1 MSIATFK
8 KKTMA
13 KYNNVS
19 VGQPAFSL
27 NGTHRS
33 QGYVG
38 QTMLSRS
45 LPRTLMKGNVKR
57 GHGGCCGKYPDLP
70 IVRSSIQYQENSKVV
85 KSSVMNSSAVLE
97 NLYHCI
103 GDCSKLSKN
112 CSGSSKRTNYV
123 KPDSNQ
129 HTNSQEDYIKRIA
142 NCTIADTKKLNLTKP
157 LCKRTVVNGPQF
169 KCAYTRHDPSITKT
183 EKQSHIPISSG
194 EYTSYLFNVACTK
207 NDKTPKNPGTHIPIG
222 CQG

>member
-19 VGQPAFSL
+19 VGQPTFSL
-27 NGTHRS
+27 NGTHRN

-45 LPRTLMKGNVKR
+45 LPRTLMKGSVKR

-70 IVRSSIQYQENSKVV
+70 IVSSGIQYQEDSKVV
-85 KSSVMNSSAVLE
+85 KSSVLNTSAVLE
-97 NLYHCI
+97 NLHNCI
-103 GDCSKLSKN
+103 GDCTNLLKDCN
-112 CSGSSKRTNYV
+112 GSSKRTNYV

-129 HTNSQEDYIKRIA
+129 NTNSQEYYIKKVA
-142 NCTIADTKKLNLTKP
+142 NCTISDTKILNLTKP
-157 LCKRTVVNGPQF
+157 LCKRTVVNGPEF
-169 KCAYTRHDPSITKT
+169 KCAYTRNDPSITKT
-183 EKQSHIPISSG
+183 VKESHNAISSG
-194 EYTSYLFNVACTK
+194 EYTSYLYNTACSK
-207 NDKTPKNPGTHIPIG
+207 NDKIAKNPGTHIPIG

>member
-45 LPRTLMKGNVKR
+45 LPRTLMKGSVKR

-70 IVRSSIQYQENSKVV
+70 IVRSSIQYQEDSRVV
-85 KSSVMNSSAVLE
+85 KSSVANAFAVLE
-97 NLYHCI
+97 NLHC
-103 GDCSKLSKN
+103 GSN
-112 CSGSSKRTNYV
+112 CSSSYV

-129 HTNSQEDYIKRIA
+129 NTSSYEHHVKKVANCSIA
-142 NCTIADTKKLNLTKP
+142 NTIEIDIKTKELNLTKP
-157 LCKRTVVNGPQF
+157 LCKKTVNGPQF
-169 KCAYTRHDPSITKT
+169 KCAYTRHDLSITKT
-183 EKQSHIPISSG
+183 EKESRIPISSG

-207 NDKTPKNPGTHIPIG
+207 NDEKSKNPGTHVPG
-222 CQG
+222 QG